1 MSARTAAWLAWSV
14 CSVSLLLMAFALVLI
29 ILSWSIPLPR
39 GWSPWR
45 DQAITLVGYIGVPIL
60 GSLIASRRPKNL
72 YGWLWVGLGLSL
84 ALVGLAEPYAAY
96 ALVANPGSLPAPG
109 LVNKVLALGWVV
121 LIAFLPFVLLLF
133 PTGRLPSRR
142 WRFLG
147 WVVIVAGGGAPLL
160 PFFFSFGGPRAGEG
174 AV

>member
-1 MSARTAAWLAWSV
+1 MSPRAATWLAWSV
-14 CSVSLLLMAFALVLI
+14 CIVSLSLMAFSLLLTALG
-29 ILSWSIPLPR
+29 WSSPLPR
-39 GWSPWR
+39 GWSAWR
-45 DQAITLVGYIGVPIL
+45 DQAISLVGLIGVPIL
-60 GSLIASRRPKNL
+60 GGLIASRRPENP
-72 YGWLWVGLGLSL
+72 YGWLWVGLGLSF

-121 LIAFLPFVLLLF
+121 LITLLPFVLLLF

-147 WVVIVAGGGAPLL
+147 G
-160 PFFFSFGGPRAGEG
+160 S
-174 AV
+174 